1 MSTITIPV
9 LRDDGKQATIA
20 HRVSADGPVVRTP
33 CEWACP
39 DAASAEKLAAIFAGR
54 FDASPRAA
62 RRRVPFVRQDAM
74 STTGVEATSM
84 PLAPTRRTVPYGQ
97 RTAGRK
103 AQQARRRGLVATG
116 TAVLFDTVPY
126 AAQ

>member
-1 MSTITIPV
+1 MSTVTIPV
-9 LRDDGKQATIA
+9 FADNGRQATIA
-20 HRVSADGPVVRTP
+20 HRTTADGPVVRTP
-33 CEWACP
+33 CEWHCP
-39 DAASAEKLAAIFAGR
+39 DAATAEKLAAIFAGNL
-54 FDASPRAA
+54 DASPRAA
-62 RRRVPFVRQDAM
+62 RLRVPFVRQDAM

-103 AQQARRRGLVATG
+103 AQQARRRSLITQGA
-116 TAVLFDTVPY
+116 AVLFDMVPY